1 MTQTV
6 IIVDDNILS
15 ARLYK
20 AILASLDCRVLVASN
35 AAEAARLA
43 GALQAG
49 PMLETI
55 DTAPRWEQEDGSEDT
70 DQGRPLF
77 LVAAARELETMQEV
91 ARNTGGDAV
100 TLRKPVARDGL
111 ETLVRRHFGAGH

>member
-6 IIVDDNILS
+6 IIVDDNVLS

-20 AILASLDCRVLVASN
+20 ALLASLDCRVLVAGS

-43 GALQAG
+43 LADSGQ
-49 PMLETI
+49 PRLEAI
-55 DTAPRWEQEDGSEDT
+55 DTSPRWSDEEEVADAPAP
-70 DQGRPLF
+70 RPLF
-77 LVAAARELETMQEV
+77 LVAAARELETMQEL

-111 ETLVRRHFGAGH
+111 ETLVRRHLGAGH